1 MKEIELEMAKE
12 ETQMGKI
19 REMVK
24 ERNRNRHHTKA
35 TPPKRR
41 KLGASA
47 YSSDTEDQATN
58 NQAKK
63 RKPDEA
69 ETEPEQKRP
78 RTSDIKDLFRRQ
90 EEENVVEEE
99 IQKVD
104 MES

>member
-1 MKEIELEMAKE
+1 
-12 ETQMGKI
+12 MGKI

-58 NQAKK
+58 NQAEK

-69 ETEPEQKRP
+69 ETQPEKKRSKA
-78 RTSDIKDLFRRQ
+78 SDIRDLL
-90 EEENVVEEE
+90 
-99 IQKVD
+99 KK
-104 MES
+104 M